1 MKRIK
6 IGDLVTAKHWLHKEV
21 AVVVRLRRGTLATVV
36 MTDGYTCDQ
45 YVHDLVVL
53 KCER

>member
-21 AVVVRLRRGTLATVV
+21 AVVVCLRRGTLATVV

-53 KCER
+53 NESR

>member
-1 MKRIK
+1 MKV
-6 IGDLVTAKHWLHKEV
+6 GDLVTAKHWLNKQV

-53 KCER
+53 KCVR

>member
-1 MKRIK
+1 MKV
-6 IGDLVTAKHWLHKEV
+6 GDLVTAKHWLNKQV

-36 MTDGYTCDQ
+36 MTDGYACDQ

-53 KCER
+53 KCVR